1 MSAVHHERYRPVT
14 GTSFAV
20 IGRRAVLFH
29 EARQLLFELND
40 RAAFAWCR
48 IADGATVDSVVA
60 AVIDRGLPL
69 PTARR
74 QVEEALSGWI
84 DQGLLVAAT
93 DVRRQ
98 RVLVGN
104 RCVEICYG
112 TDTLADIAEPEFR
125 NLDAANLDAAN
136 RAPDRRFDV
145 VEQSGGFLLQTD
157 GEDAVTGDCD
167 ELVPA
172 LRAALMVDALRSAR
186 YEVAVHAACMI
197 SGPNAVLIS
206 GSPGTGK
213 STLAVALAHAGF
225 GHPGFGHPG
234 FGYGGDDVAL
244 LHTDGRVTG
253 LPFAPALKR
262 GSWSLLAPYWPEID
276 DTPVHVRPHDRQ
288 DVRYLPTIPIAE
300 PGPREVRWF
309 VSLHRRDGSS
319 PTLEPLDPIDAL
331 REIIGGAFSQ
341 DERLS
346 TGAFRAIHRALA
358 SAECVRLTY
367 SDLDSA
373 VDVLRGACR

>member
-1 MSAVHHERYRPVT
+1 MPAVHHERYRPVT

-48 IADGATVDSVVA
+48 IADGATVNSVVA
-60 AVIDRGLPL
+60 AIIDRGLPF

-74 QVEEALSGWI
+74 QVEEDLSGWI

-93 DVRRQ
+93 DVRQQ

-125 NLDAANLDAAN
+125 NLDAAN

-145 VEQSGGFLLQTD
+145 VEQSGGFLLQAD
-157 GEDAVTGDCD
+157 GEDAVTGHRD

-186 YEVAVHAACMI
+186 YEVALHAACMI

-225 GHPGFGHPG
+225 G
-234 FGYGGDDVAL
+234 YGGDDVAL
-244 LHTDGRVTG
+244 LHADGRVTG

-262 GSWSLLAPYWPEID
+262 GSWPLLAPYWPEIGD
-276 DTPVHVRPHDRQ
+276 APVHVRPHDRQ
-288 DVRYLPTIPIAE
+288 DVRYLPNIPITE
-300 PGPREVRWF
+300 PGPREVRLF
-309 VSLHRRDGSS
+309 VSLHRQESPS
-319 PTLEPLDPIDAL
+319 PTLEPLDPIDTL
-331 REIIGGAFSQ
+331 RELIGGAFSQ

-367 SDLDSA
+367 SDLDAA